1 MRRWLFLAI
10 MALAALPIFAQQT
23 ATSTASSN
31 PFFEEW
37 ATPFGVPP
45 FGRIRENDYLPAFK
59 EGIARKRKEIEKIAR
74 STQPPTFASTIATL
88 DKSGDFLDRVELVFN
103 GQLKVKSTDALQ
115 AIARE
120 VSPMLSSLD
129 DDINFDEA
137 LFERVKT
144 LWEVRETLEL
154 TQEQRKL
161 LEDRYM
167 DFVRGGANL
176 DAAGKERLRAIN
188 KELSLLGLKFRENVL
203 KETNAFKLVIENK
216 DDLAGLPPDAV
227 TTAEY
232 ASREAGLEGKWV
244 ITLQAPSI
252 WPFLQYADS
261 RELRQKLLTAYV
273 TRADHGDACDNKAV
287 LSKTA
292 ALRAEKANLLGY
304 PTWADFV
311 LDRNM
316 AKSPAKVYALLDQ
329 VWAPALRVARSEAA
343 DLQVEIE
350 AEGGDFALE
359 PWDWRYYAAKVRKS
373 RFDLDQEELRP
384 YFELNNV
391 LKGAFYV
398 AEKLYGTAFI
408 EQTDIPKY
416 NPDVRT
422 FKVKDAD
429 GSFLGVF
436 MTDYYPRPGK
446 RGGSWCGRYRM
457 QCVRDGKDIRPIV
470 VNVCNFPRP
479 TAGAPALLS
488 LEDSET
494 LFHEFGHAL
503 NMLFSR
509 VDYKGSSWIPPDF
522 VELPSQ
528 IMENWALEPDVLKV
542 YARHWKTEQV
552 IPVELVARVEKSRTF
567 GQGFANVEYLAAC
580 YLDME
585 WHTLRIPSE
594 EDATAFERASMAKI
608 NMLPEIIER
617 YRSPYFMHIFGPG
630 GSYSAGYYSYIWA
643 DVLEADAFEAFT
655 EKGIFD
661 PGTAKSFRV
670 NILERT
676 GAEDAMAAYIRFRG
690 REPSVEPFLVKLGL
704 KEAETP
710 KTP

>member
-1 MRRWLFLAI
+1 MRTWLFLVI
-10 MALAALPIFAQQT
+10 LALAALPIFAQQT
-23 ATSTASSN
+23 ATPQAASN

-37 ATPFGVPP
+37 TTPFRVPP
-45 FGRIRENDYLPAFK
+45 FEQIRENDYLPAFK
-59 EGIARKRKEIEKIAR
+59 EGIARQRREIDAISRNA
-74 STQPPTFASTIATL
+74 QPPTFANTIAAL

-103 GQLKVKSTDALQ
+103 GQLKAESTDALQ
-115 AIARE
+115 TIARE

-129 DDINFDEA
+129 DDINFDES
-137 LFERVKT
+137 LFERVKA
-144 LWEVRETLEL
+144 LWEERETLEL

-176 DAAGKERLRAIN
+176 DAAGKERLRAVN

-203 KETNAFKLVIENK
+203 KETNAFKLVVENK

-227 TTAEY
+227 TAAED
-232 ASREAGLEGKWV
+232 AARAAGLEGKWV
-244 ITLQAPSI
+244 VTLKAPSI

-261 RELRQKLLTAYV
+261 RELRKKLLTAYM
-273 TRADHGDACDNKAV
+273 TRADHGNACDNKAV

-329 VWAPALRVARSEAA
+329 VWAPALRVARGEAA
-343 DLQVEIE
+343 DLQAEIE
-350 AEGGDFALE
+350 AEGGEFALE
-359 PWDWRYYAAKVRKS
+359 PWDWRYYSEKVRKS
-373 RFDLDQEELRP
+373 RFDVDQEELRP
-384 YFELNNV
+384 YFELDNV
-391 LKGAFYV
+391 LNGAFYV
-398 AEKLYGTAFI
+398 AEKLYGTVFL
-408 EQTDIPKY
+408 ERTDIPKY
-416 NPDVRT
+416 DPDVRA
-422 FKVKDAD
+422 FEVKDAD
-429 GSFLGVF
+429 GSFIGVF
-436 MTDYYPRPGK
+436 MTDYHPRPGK
-446 RGGSWCGRYRM
+446 RGGSWCGRYRK
-457 QCVRDGKDIRPIV
+457 QCVRDGKDVRPIV
-470 VNVCNFPRP
+470 VNVCNFPSP

-488 LEDSET
+488 LEDAET

-509 VDYKGSSWIPPDF
+509 VDYKGSSWVPPDF

-528 IMENWALEPDVLKV
+528 IMENWALEPDVLKI
-542 YARHWKTEQV
+542 YARHWKTGQV
-552 IPVELVARVEKSRTF
+552 IPAELVANVEKARKF

-585 WHTLRIPSE
+585 WHTLRIPRE

-608 NMLPEIIER
+608 NLMPEIIVR

-643 DVLEADAFEAFT
+643 EVLEADAFEAFM

-661 PGTAKSFRV
+661 TGTAKSFRV
-670 NILERT
+670 NILERP
-676 GAEDAMAAYIRFRG
+676 GAEDAMAAYLRFRG
-690 REPSVEPFLVKLGL
+690 REPSVDPLLVKLGL
-704 KEAETP
+704 KEAATP
-710 KTP
+710 KAP